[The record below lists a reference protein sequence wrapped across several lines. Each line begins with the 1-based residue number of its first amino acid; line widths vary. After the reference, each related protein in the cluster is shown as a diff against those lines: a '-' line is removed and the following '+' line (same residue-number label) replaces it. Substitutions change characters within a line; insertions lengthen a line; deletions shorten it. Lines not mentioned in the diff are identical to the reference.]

1 MTIVSYI
8 TNLNLSPR
16 CCHNSENVKSFQNV
30 HSKRC
35 LLNKRY
41 LLNRCVYLVYNIPMR
56 IVDNLA
62 LLIVYTY
69 MYYSIPI
76 EP

>member
-16 CCHNSENVKSFQNV
+16 CYHNSENVKSFQNV
-30 HSKRC
+30 HSKRDV
-35 LLNKRY
+35 Y
-41 LLNRCVYLVYNIPMR
+41 LIRDIYLIDVYLVYNIPMR